1 MQVAGPEFSDGV
13 TVCGRTVTLVVGP
26 FIGFILG
33 LRSQFDHEPVS
44 RDFGDDGCG
53 GHGGAVPVALHFG
66 RDFRRNRHVRR
77 VEGVQRFGDVVVR
90 SVENRPRTSPA
101 ARQADR
107 CRRCRVVGLRLPTA
121 HANAA
126 TPKRV
131 GDRPNRTISVLPGR
145 ADRPGRAPRFKLFE
159 YGFATVFRQHFGTR
173 PHRRALAAAT
183 NRPDR
188 TCGLRRRR
196 P

>member
-1 MQVAGPEFSDGV
+1 MSDEMPGEAVQVAGPEFSDGV

-90 SVENRPRTSPA
+90 SVEDRT
-101 ARQADR
+101 D
-107 CRRCRVVGLRLPTA
+107 LHRLA
-121 HANAA
+121 VKHAIAVDA
-126 TPKRV
+126 EFLFRLAERTQRGHAERV
-131 GDRPNRTISVLPGR
+131 GD
-145 ADRPGRAPRFKLFE
+145 API
-159 YGFATVFRQHFGTR
+159 VDFRIAGS
-173 PHRRALAAAT
+173 A
-183 NRPDR
+183 
-188 TCGLRRRR
+188 
-196 P
+196 